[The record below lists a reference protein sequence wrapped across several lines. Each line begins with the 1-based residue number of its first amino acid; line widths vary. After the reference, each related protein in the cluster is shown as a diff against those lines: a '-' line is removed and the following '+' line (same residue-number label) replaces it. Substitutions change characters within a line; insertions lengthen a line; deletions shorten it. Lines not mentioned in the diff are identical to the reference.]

1 MYSAHF
7 NDGFHM
13 GATDWGWGLLMM
25 VIWALVV
32 IAVVVLVIR
41 GVSGGFGKQGEG
53 EDSLAIAKNRYAK
66 GEISK
71 KEFDQLIKDLSYK

>member
-1 MYSAHF
+1 
-7 NDGFHM
+7 M